1 MVIQHSD
8 VTKTSGLEAI
18 IKLKQNVQNVNG
30 NDSLTFLKISKN
42 KSPPFEIGI
51 WIFSLILNIK

>member
-8 VTKTSGLEAI
+8 VTKTSGIEAI
-18 IKLKQNVQNVNG
+18 IKLKRNVQNVNG

-42 KSPPFEIGI
+42 KSPPLLS
-51 WIFSLILNIK
+51 FSSLRTLVILD